1 MIIDEKARTVHF
13 MNLYPAPF
21 DAIRT
26 GRKTVE
32 MRLNDEKRQM
42 IKIGDLI
49 RFTNTVTDEILT
61 VKVVEK
67 NVYPSFYELYSAHD
81 KISIGYT
88 DTEYADPSDMFEYYS
103 EEKIE
108 KYGAL
113 ALVIALI

>member
-13 MNLYPAPF
+13 MNLYPASF

-67 NVYPSFYELYSAHD
+67 KRVSKLLRALLGTRQNFYRIH
-81 KISIGYT
+81 GYGICRPVR
-88 DTEYADPSDMFEYYS
+88 Y
-103 EEKIE
+103 
-108 KYGAL
+108 
-113 ALVIALI
+113 V